1 MNKQSQLSILSVF
14 VVAALIGSVAIMS
27 ENMVSAT
34 KKEKNES
41 VQLLEQFSG
50 SGQLAECSTE
60 NNTIASCNNVG
71 LSLNGQDGS
80 NAGAQQ

>member
-1 MNKQSQLSILSVF
+1 MNKQIQLSILSLF
-14 VVAALIGSVAIMS
+14 VVAALISSVATMG

-50 SGQLAECSTE
+50 SGQLSECATE

-71 LSLNGQDGS
+71 LALNTQDGN
-80 NAGAQQ
+80 NAGGQQ